1 MYKRVFLDANILIDA
16 NDISRPRY
24 QEGLDILI
32 SLAKQ
37 EVGIYTSC
45 DLITTIYYILA
56 KQNRAKA
63 LDSVEQI
70 NQFCTVID
78 FDNKEVQM
86 CCDLMRSDSNFGD
99 LEDTLQYILAQKAK
113 CDLIISNDARF
124 YSKEIELM
132 SSSEF
137 VQKYLAPCTTQSI
150 RPFTL

>member
-1 MYKRVFLDANILIDA
+1 MYKRVFLDANIFIDS
-16 NDISRPRY
+16 NDESRKSY
-24 QEGLDILI
+24 QESFAIVPYLLDEGI
-32 SLAKQ
+32 
-37 EVGIYTSC
+37 GIYTSC

-124 YSKEIELM
+124 YSKEIVLM

-137 VQKYLAPCTTQSI
+137 VQKYL
-150 RPFTL
+150 